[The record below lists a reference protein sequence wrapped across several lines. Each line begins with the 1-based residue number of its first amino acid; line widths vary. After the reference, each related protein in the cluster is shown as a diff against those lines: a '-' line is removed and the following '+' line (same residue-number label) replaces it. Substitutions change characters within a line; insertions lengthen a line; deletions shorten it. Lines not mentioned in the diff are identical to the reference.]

1 MVDPKLRLWNP
12 SFEPVH
18 RVTGVLSTG
27 ARRAMHSRHPERLE
41 DVVTADTAPAPE
53 GGGMGFI
60 SLALN
65 YNLVP

>member
-41 DVVTADTAPAPE
+41 DVVTADTRPSR
-53 GGGMGFI
+53 GGGGGRFV
-60 SLALN
+60 ALN